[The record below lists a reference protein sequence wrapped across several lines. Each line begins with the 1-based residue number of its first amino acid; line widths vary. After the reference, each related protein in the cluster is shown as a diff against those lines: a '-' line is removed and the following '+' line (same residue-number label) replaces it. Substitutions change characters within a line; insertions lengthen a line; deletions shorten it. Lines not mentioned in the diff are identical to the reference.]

1 MRQVTIALSKGRL
14 AKYSIDLFNECGIE
28 CSGLTKDTRKLIIE
42 SKNSDYRFLL
52 VKPSDVPTYVEY
64 GIADIG
70 IAGKDSI
77 IESKTSVYEML
88 DLRFGKCKICIAGFE
103 NNAKRNITSNALR
116 VATKYPNI
124 AKEYYINRE
133 NIEIIKLHG
142 SVELAPLLG
151 LSDVILDIVETGTTL
166 KENGLSILEE
176 VCDISARV
184 IVNRVSLKTKLYEIN
199 ELLLKIK
206 QELKETEEQE

>member
-14 AKYSIDLFNECGIE
+14 AKYSIDLFNKCGIDCDE
-28 CSGLTKDTRKLIIE
+28 LREDTRKLIIE

-88 DLRFGKCKICIAGFE
+88 DLGFGRCSVCVAGFK
-103 NNAKRNITSNALR
+103 NSTKKDITANTLR

-124 AKEYYINRE
+124 AKEYYMDKG
-133 NIEIIKLHG
+133 NIEIIKLNG

-151 LSDVILDIVETGTTL
+151 LSDVILDIVETGITL
-166 KENGLSILEE
+166 KENGLVILEK
-176 VCDISARV
+176 VCDVSARM

-206 QELKETEEQE
+206 QVLKETEE

>member
-14 AKYSIDLFNECGIE
+14 AKYSIDLFEKCGIDCE
-28 CSGLTKDTRKLIIE
+28 ELKEDTRKLIIE

-77 IESKTSVYEML
+77 IESNTTVYEML
-88 DLRFGKCKICIAGFE
+88 DLGFGKCSVCIAGFG
-103 NNAKRNITSNALR
+103 NNYKKNITANTLR

-124 AKEYYINRE
+124 AKEYYKNRE
-133 NIEIIKLHG
+133 NIEIIKLQG

-151 LSDVILDIVETGTTL
+151 LSDVILDIVETGITL
-166 KENGLSILEE
+166 KENGLVILEK
-176 VCDISARV
+176 VCDVSARM
-184 IVNRVSLKTKLYEIN
+184 IVNRASLKTKLYEIN

-206 QELKETEEQE
+206 QVLKESEE